1 MRWFG
6 AGELELE
13 GVEPWRTKERG
24 RKSAAVNAEGDL
36 LLVVWNEREVG
47 IGERKSEQSK
57 EMFGFSGKVTTC
69 KEVGVTCES

>member
-36 LLVVWNEREVG
+36 LLVVW
-47 IGERKSEQSK
+47 K
-57 EMFGFSGKVTTC
+57 
-69 KEVGVTCES
+69 